1 LGPRF
6 HEALEYAAT
15 LHAEQKRK
23 GTEIPYIVHPMS
35 VAAADKL
42 HNARSILLELR
53 REGSSVW
60 DRFRGGK
67 EGTLWY
73 YRTAARVFLE
83 ARKGPLERELKRV
96 VTQLERLATRSL

>member
-1 LGPRF
+1 MDPRGSGGDGRRGGNP
-6 HEALEYAAT
+6 EPSLSRA
-15 LHAEQKRK
+15 
-23 GTEIPYIVHPMS
+23 P
-35 VAAADKL
+35 
-42 HNARSILLELR
+42 

-73 YRTAARVFLE
+73 YRSAARVFLE